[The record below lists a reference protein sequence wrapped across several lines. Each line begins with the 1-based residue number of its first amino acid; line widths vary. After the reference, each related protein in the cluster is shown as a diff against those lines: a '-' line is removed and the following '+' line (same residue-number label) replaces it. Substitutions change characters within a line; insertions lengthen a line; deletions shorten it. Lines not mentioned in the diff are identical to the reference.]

1 MLAERLQVSGDLMN
15 VSPFQTAKKVKNCN
29 DGRGNVCYNIGRL
42 EEGGMKKK
50 IIPIVIAI
58 VLIIIIG
65 GVTFG
70 SKILEKYSYSKERA
84 DLNAYYGITGSQ
96 EAAIV
101 LQDEIVEEKA
111 KIADGICY
119 LDMATVH
126 KYLNDRFY
134 VDAGEGLL
142 LYTLPEDIVKNS
154 IGSSVKETAQ
164 GSEELGYTAAMW
176 EGDTLYVA
184 LDYIKQYTNFSYQLF
199 TDPYR
204 IQLTTEWPSYEVAAI
219 SKNTQVRVK
228 GGVKSEILT
237 DVQKG
242 DQVVVLEQMETW
254 SKVKTADSVIG
265 YVENKRLTGI
275 RSEQPIP
282 VNDYQEPEY
291 TSLTRDHK
299 INLGWHVVASAA
311 GNDTFNSVTANAK
324 NLNVIAPTWFKLCDN
339 EGGYTSFASTDY
351 VQKAHDRGL
360 EVWALIENI
369 EYKDSISMY
378 EILSSTT
385 TRQKLIDSL
394 MNDLINYGIDGI
406 NVDFEQ
412 LSMDCGEHFIEFIR
426 ELSVACRKNGKV
438 LSVDNYVPRDFNDYY
453 DREEQGIVA
462 DYVIVM
468 GYDEHYA
475 GSKEAGSVASID
487 YVEDGIAQT
496 VNEVP
501 AEKVINAVPFY
512 TRIWETTGDG
522 ISSQAV
528 DMATAEQF
536 ISNHSIT
543 TEWDETTCQ
552 NYGEYISG
560 DSRYQVWLEDEDS
573 IRVKLN
579 VMENYGIGGVAE
591 WRLGFEKPEIWDVI
605 GEYLDK

>member
-1 MLAERLQVSGDLMN
+1 
-15 VSPFQTAKKVKNCN
+15 
-29 DGRGNVCYNIGRL
+29 
-42 EEGGMKKK
+42 MKKK

-65 GVTFG
+65 GVSFG
-70 SKILEKYSYSKERA
+70 SRILEKYSYSKERA

-111 KIADGICY
+111 RISDGICY
-119 LDMATVH
+119 LDMATIH

-134 VDAGEGLL
+134 VDEGEGLL
-142 LYTLPEDIVKNS
+142 LYTLPEDIVRNS

-164 GSEELGYTAAMW
+164 GSEELGYTAAIW

-204 IQLTTEWPSYEVAAI
+204 IQLTTEWPSYEVASI

-242 DQVVVLEQMETW
+242 DQVSVLEQMETW

-282 VNDYQEPEY
+282 VTDYQEPEY

-299 INLGWHVVASAA
+299 INLGWHVVASAG
-311 GNDTFNSVTANAK
+311 GNDTFNSVTANAE
-324 NLNVIAPTWFKLCDN
+324 NLNVISPTWFKLCDN
-339 EGGYTSFASTDY
+339 EGGYTSFASADY

-385 TRQKLIDSL
+385 IRQKLIDSL
-394 MNDLINYGIDGI
+394 MNDLITYGIDGI

-412 LSMDCGEHFIEFIR
+412 LSMDCGEHFVEFIR
-426 ELSVACRKNGKV
+426 ELSAACRKNGKV

-453 DREEQGIVA
+453 DRKEQGIVA

-496 VNEVP
+496 VKEVP
-501 AEKVINAVPFY
+501 AEKVINAIPFY

-528 DMATAEQF
+528 DMVTAEQF
-536 ISNHSIT
+536 ISNHGIT
-543 TEWDETTCQ
+543 AEWDETTCQ
-552 NYGEYISG
+552 NYGEYTSG
-560 DSRYQVWLEDEDS
+560 DSRYQVWLEDADS
-573 IRVKLN
+573 IKVKLN

-591 WRLGFEKPEIWDVI
+591 WRLGFEKPEIWGVI

>member
-1 MLAERLQVSGDLMN
+1 
-15 VSPFQTAKKVKNCN
+15 
-29 DGRGNVCYNIGRL
+29 
-42 EEGGMKKK
+42 MKKK

-70 SKILEKYSYSKERA
+70 SRILEKYSYSKERA

-111 KIADGICY
+111 RISDGICY
-119 LDMATVH
+119 LDIATIH

-134 VDAGEGLL
+134 VDEGEGLL
-142 LYTLPEDIVKNS
+142 LYTLPEDIVRNS

-164 GSEELGYTAAMW
+164 GSEELGYTAAIW

-204 IQLTTEWPSYEVAAI
+204 IQLTTEWPSYEVASI

-242 DQVVVLEQMETW
+242 DQVSVLEQMETW

-282 VNDYQEPEY
+282 VTDYQEPEY

-299 INLGWHVVASAA
+299 INLGWHVVASAG
-311 GNDTFNSVTANAK
+311 GNDTFNSVTANAE
-324 NLNVIAPTWFKLCDN
+324 NLNVISPTWFKLCDN
-339 EGGYTSFASTDY
+339 EGGYTSFASADY

-385 TRQKLIDSL
+385 IRQKLIDSL
-394 MNDLINYGIDGI
+394 MNDLITYGIDGI

-412 LSMDCGEHFIEFIR
+412 LSMDCGEHFVEFIR
-426 ELSVACRKNGKV
+426 ELSAACRKNGKV

-453 DREEQGIVA
+453 DRKEQGIVA

-496 VNEVP
+496 VKEVP
-501 AEKVINAVPFY
+501 AEKVINAIPFY

-528 DMATAEQF
+528 DMATAELF
-536 ISNHSIT
+536 ISNHGIT
-543 TEWDETTCQ
+543 AEWDETTCQ
-552 NYGEYISG
+552 NYGEYTSG
-560 DSRYQVWLEDEDS
+560 DSRYQVWLEDADS
-573 IRVKLN
+573 IKVKLN

-591 WRLGFEKPEIWDVI
+591 WRLGFEKPEIWGVI

>member
-1 MLAERLQVSGDLMN
+1 
-15 VSPFQTAKKVKNCN
+15 
-29 DGRGNVCYNIGRL
+29 
-42 EEGGMKKK
+42 MKKK

-70 SKILEKYSYSKERA
+70 SRILEKYSYSKERA

-111 KIADGICY
+111 RISDGICY
-119 LDMATVH
+119 LDMATIH

-134 VDAGEGLL
+134 VDEGEGLL
-142 LYTLPEDIVKNS
+142 LYTLPEDIVRNS

-164 GSEELGYTAAMW
+164 GSEELGYTAAIW

-204 IQLTTEWPSYEVAAI
+204 IQLTTEWPSYEVASI

-242 DQVVVLEQMETW
+242 DQVSVLEQMETW

-282 VNDYQEPEY
+282 VTDYQEPEY

-299 INLGWHVVASAA
+299 INLGWHVVASAG
-311 GNDTFNSVTANAK
+311 GNDTFNSVTANAE
-324 NLNVIAPTWFKLCDN
+324 NLNVISPTWFKLCDN
-339 EGGYTSFASTDY
+339 EGGYTSFASADY

-385 TRQKLIDSL
+385 IRQKLIDSL
-394 MNDLINYGIDGI
+394 MNDLITYGIDGV

-412 LSMDCGEHFIEFIR
+412 LSMDCGEHFVEFIR
-426 ELSVACRKNGKV
+426 ELSAACRKNGKV

-453 DREEQGIVA
+453 DRKEQGIVA

-496 VNEVP
+496 VKEVP
-501 AEKVINAVPFY
+501 AEKVINAIPFY

-528 DMATAEQF
+528 DMVTAEQF
-536 ISNHSIT
+536 ISNHGIT
-543 TEWDETTCQ
+543 AEWDETTCQ
-552 NYGEYISG
+552 NYGEYTSG
-560 DSRYQVWLEDEDS
+560 DSRYQVWLEDADS
-573 IRVKLN
+573 IKVKLN

>member
-1 MLAERLQVSGDLMN
+1 
-15 VSPFQTAKKVKNCN
+15 
-29 DGRGNVCYNIGRL
+29 
-42 EEGGMKKK
+42 MKKK

-70 SKILEKYSYSKERA
+70 SRILEKYSYSKERA

-111 KIADGICY
+111 RISDGICY
-119 LDMATVH
+119 LDMATIH

-134 VDAGEGLL
+134 VDEGEGLL
-142 LYTLPEDIVKNS
+142 LYTLPEDIVRNS

-164 GSEELGYTAAMW
+164 GSEELGYTAAIW

-204 IQLTTEWPSYEVAAI
+204 IQLTTEWPSYEVASI

-242 DQVVVLEQMETW
+242 DQVSVLEQMETW

-282 VNDYQEPEY
+282 VTDYQEPEY

-299 INLGWHVVASAA
+299 INLGWHVVASAG
-311 GNDTFNSVTANAK
+311 GNDTFNSVTANAG
-324 NLNVIAPTWFKLCDN
+324 NLNVISPTWFKLCDN
-339 EGGYTSFASTDY
+339 EGGYTSFASADY

-394 MNDLINYGIDGI
+394 MNDLITYGIDGI

-412 LSMDCGEHFIEFIR
+412 LSMDCGEHFVEFIR

-453 DREEQGIVA
+453 DRKEQGIVA

-496 VNEVP
+496 VKEVP
-501 AEKVINAVPFY
+501 AEKVINAIPFY

-528 DMATAEQF
+528 DMVTAEQF
-536 ISNHSIT
+536 ISNHGIT
-543 TEWDETTCQ
+543 AEWDETTCQ
-552 NYGEYISG
+552 NYGEYTSG
-560 DSRYQVWLEDEDS
+560 DSRYQVWLEDADS
-573 IRVKLN
+573 IKVKLN

-591 WRLGFEKPEIWDVI
+591 WRLGFEKPEIWGVI

>member
-1 MLAERLQVSGDLMN
+1 
-15 VSPFQTAKKVKNCN
+15 
-29 DGRGNVCYNIGRL
+29 
-42 EEGGMKKK
+42 MKKK
-50 IIPIVIAI
+50 IIPIIIAI

-70 SKILEKYSYSKERA
+70 SRILEKYSYSKERA

-101 LQDEIVEEKA
+101 LQDEIVEEKGR
-111 KIADGICY
+111 ISDGICY
-119 LDMATVH
+119 LDIATIH
-126 KYLNDRFY
+126 KYLYDRFY
-134 VDAGEGLL
+134 VDGGEGLL
-142 LYTLPEDIVKNS
+142 LYTLPEDIVRNS

-164 GSEELGYTAAMW
+164 GSEELGYTAAIW

-204 IQLTTEWPSYEVAAI
+204 IQLTTEWPSYEVASI

-242 DQVVVLEQMETW
+242 DQVSVLEQMETW

-282 VNDYQEPEY
+282 VTDYQEPEY

-299 INLGWHVVASAA
+299 INLGWHVVASAG
-311 GNDTFNSVTANAK
+311 GNDTFNSVTANAG
-324 NLNVIAPTWFKLCDN
+324 NLNVISPTWFKLCDN
-339 EGGYTSFASTDY
+339 EGGYTSFASADY

-394 MNDLINYGIDGI
+394 MNDLITYGIDGI

-412 LSMDCGEHFIEFIR
+412 LSMDCGEHFVEFIR
-426 ELSVACRKNGKV
+426 ELSAACRKNGKV

-453 DREEQGIVA
+453 DRKEQGIVA

-496 VNEVP
+496 VKEVP
-501 AEKVINAVPFY
+501 AEKVINAIPFY

-528 DMATAEQF
+528 DMVTAEQF
-536 ISNHSIT
+536 ISNHGIT
-543 TEWDETTCQ
+543 AEWDETTCQ
-552 NYGEYISG
+552 NYGEYTSG
-560 DSRYQVWLEDEDS
+560 DSRYQVWLEDADS
-573 IRVKLN
+573 IKVKLN

>member
-1 MLAERLQVSGDLMN
+1 
-15 VSPFQTAKKVKNCN
+15 
-29 DGRGNVCYNIGRL
+29 
-42 EEGGMKKK
+42 MKKK

-70 SKILEKYSYSKERA
+70 SRILEKYSYSKERA

-111 KIADGICY
+111 RISGGICY
-119 LDMATVH
+119 LDMATIH

-134 VDAGEGLL
+134 VDGGEGLL
-142 LYTLPEDIVKNS
+142 LYTLPEDIVRNS

-164 GSEELGYTAAMW
+164 GSEELGYTAAIW

-204 IQLTTEWPSYEVAAI
+204 IQLTTEWPSYEVASI
-219 SKNTQVRVK
+219 SKNRQVRVK

-242 DQVVVLEQMETW
+242 DQVSVLEQMETW

-282 VNDYQEPEY
+282 VTDYQEPEY

-299 INLGWHVVASAA
+299 INLGWHVVASAG
-311 GNDTFNSVTANAK
+311 GNDTFNSVTANAG
-324 NLNVIAPTWFKLCDN
+324 NLNVISPTWFKLCDN
-339 EGGYTSFASTDY
+339 EGGYTSFASADY

-394 MNDLINYGIDGI
+394 MNDLITYGIDGI

-412 LSMDCGEHFIEFIR
+412 LSMDCGEHFVEFIR

-453 DREEQGIVA
+453 DRKEQGIVA

-496 VNEVP
+496 VKEVP
-501 AEKVINAVPFY
+501 AEKVINAIPFY

-528 DMATAEQF
+528 DMVTAEQF
-536 ISNHSIT
+536 ISNHGIT
-543 TEWDETTCQ
+543 AEWDETTCQ
-552 NYGEYISG
+552 NYGEYTSG
-560 DSRYQVWLEDEDS
+560 DSRYQVWLEDADS
-573 IRVKLN
+573 IKVKLN

>member
-1 MLAERLQVSGDLMN
+1 
-15 VSPFQTAKKVKNCN
+15 
-29 DGRGNVCYNIGRL
+29 
-42 EEGGMKKK
+42 MKKK

-70 SKILEKYSYSKERA
+70 SRILEKYSYSKERA

-111 KIADGICY
+111 RISDGICY
-119 LDMATVH
+119 LDMATIH

-134 VDAGEGLL
+134 VDGGEGLL
-142 LYTLPEDIVKNS
+142 LYTLPEDIVRNS

-164 GSEELGYTAAMW
+164 GSEELGYMAAIW

-204 IQLTTEWPSYEVAAI
+204 IQLTTEWSSYEVASI

-242 DQVVVLEQMETW
+242 DQVSVLEQMETW

-282 VNDYQEPEY
+282 VTDYQEPEY

-299 INLGWHVVASAA
+299 INLGWHVVASAG
-311 GNDTFNSVTANAK
+311 GNDTFNSVTANAG
-324 NLNVIAPTWFKLCDN
+324 NLNVISPTWFKLCDN
-339 EGGYTSFASTDY
+339 EGGYTSFASADY

-394 MNDLINYGIDGI
+394 MNDLITYGIDGI

-412 LSMDCGEHFIEFIR
+412 LSMDCGEHFVEFIR

-453 DREEQGIVA
+453 DRKEQGIVA

-496 VNEVP
+496 VKEVP
-501 AEKVINAVPFY
+501 AEKVINAIPFY

-528 DMATAEQF
+528 DMVTAEQF
-536 ISNHSIT
+536 ISNHGIT
-543 TEWDETTCQ
+543 AEWDETTCQ
-552 NYGEYISG
+552 NYGEYTSG
-560 DSRYQVWLEDEDS
+560 DSRYQVWLEDADS
-573 IRVKLN
+573 IKVKLN

>member
-1 MLAERLQVSGDLMN
+1 
-15 VSPFQTAKKVKNCN
+15 
-29 DGRGNVCYNIGRL
+29 
-42 EEGGMKKK
+42 MKKK

-70 SKILEKYSYSKERA
+70 SRILEKYSYSKERA

-111 KIADGICY
+111 RISDGICY
-119 LDMATVH
+119 LDIATIH

-134 VDAGEGLL
+134 VDGGEGLL
-142 LYTLPEDIVKNS
+142 LYTLPEDIVRNS

-164 GSEELGYTAAMW
+164 GSEELGYTAATW

-204 IQLTTEWPSYEVAAI
+204 IQLTTEWPSYEVASI

-242 DQVVVLEQMETW
+242 DQVSVLEQMETW
-254 SKVKTADSVIG
+254 SKVKTTDSVIG

-282 VNDYQEPEY
+282 VTDYQEPEY

-299 INLGWHVVASAA
+299 INLGWHVVASAG

-324 NLNVIAPTWFKLCDN
+324 NLNVISPTWFKLCDN
-339 EGGYTSFASTDY
+339 EGGYTSFASADY
-351 VQKAHDRGL
+351 VQKAHDRGI

-394 MNDLINYGIDGI
+394 MNDLITYGIDGI

-412 LSMDCGEHFIEFIR
+412 LSMDCGEHFVEFIR
-426 ELSVACRKNGKV
+426 ELSAACRKNGKV

-453 DREEQGIVA
+453 DRKEQGIVA

-496 VNEVP
+496 VKEVP
-501 AEKVINAVPFY
+501 AEKVINAIPFY

-528 DMATAEQF
+528 DMVTAEQF
-536 ISNHSIT
+536 ISNHGIT
-543 TEWDETTCQ
+543 AEWDETTCQ
-552 NYGEYISG
+552 NYGEYTSG
-560 DSRYQVWLEDEDS
+560 DSRYQVWLEDADS
-573 IRVKLN
+573 IKVKLN

>member
-1 MLAERLQVSGDLMN
+1 
-15 VSPFQTAKKVKNCN
+15 
-29 DGRGNVCYNIGRL
+29 
-42 EEGGMKKK
+42 MKKK

-70 SKILEKYSYSKERA
+70 SRILEKYSYSKERA

-96 EAAIV
+96 EAAIL

-111 KIADGICY
+111 RISDGICY
-119 LDMATVH
+119 LDMATIH

-134 VDAGEGLL
+134 VDGGEGLL
-142 LYTLPEDIVKNS
+142 LYTLPEDIVRNS

-164 GSEELGYTAAMW
+164 GSEELGYTAAIW

-204 IQLTTEWPSYEVAAI
+204 IQLTTEWPSYEVASI

-242 DQVVVLEQMETW
+242 DQVSVLEQMETW

-282 VNDYQEPEY
+282 VTDYQEPEY

-299 INLGWHVVASAA
+299 INLGWHVVASAG
-311 GNDTFNSVTANAK
+311 GNDTFNSVTANAG
-324 NLNVIAPTWFKLCDN
+324 NLNVISPTWFKLCDN
-339 EGGYTSFASTDY
+339 EGGYTSFASADY

-394 MNDLINYGIDGI
+394 MNDLITYGIDGI

-412 LSMDCGEHFIEFIR
+412 LSMDCGEHFVEFIR

-453 DREEQGIVA
+453 DRKEQGIVA

-496 VNEVP
+496 VKEVP
-501 AEKVINAVPFY
+501 AEKVINAIPFY

-528 DMATAEQF
+528 DMVTAEQF
-536 ISNHSIT
+536 ISNHGIT
-543 TEWDETTCQ
+543 AEWDETTCQ
-552 NYGEYISG
+552 NYGEYTSG
-560 DSRYQVWLEDEDS
+560 DSRYQVWLEDADS

>member
-1 MLAERLQVSGDLMN
+1 
-15 VSPFQTAKKVKNCN
+15 
-29 DGRGNVCYNIGRL
+29 
-42 EEGGMKKK
+42 MKKK

-70 SKILEKYSYSKERA
+70 SRILEKYSYSKERA

-111 KIADGICY
+111 RISDGICY
-119 LDMATVH
+119 LDMATIH

-134 VDAGEGLL
+134 VDGGEGLL
-142 LYTLPEDIVKNS
+142 LYTLPEDIVRNS

-164 GSEELGYTAAMW
+164 GSEELGYTAAIW

-204 IQLTTEWPSYEVAAI
+204 IQLTTEWPSYEVASI

-242 DQVVVLEQMETW
+242 DQVSVLEQMETW

-282 VNDYQEPEY
+282 VTDYQEPEY

-299 INLGWHVVASAA
+299 INLGWHVVASAG
-311 GNDTFNSVTANAK
+311 GNDTFNSVTANAE
-324 NLNVIAPTWFKLCDN
+324 NLNVISPTWFKLCDN
-339 EGGYTSFASTDY
+339 EGGYTSFASADY

-385 TRQKLIDSL
+385 IRQKLIDSL
-394 MNDLINYGIDGI
+394 MNDLITYGIDGI

-412 LSMDCGEHFIEFIR
+412 LSMDCGEHFVEFIR
-426 ELSVACRKNGKV
+426 ELSAACRKNGKV

-453 DREEQGIVA
+453 DRKEQGIVA

-496 VNEVP
+496 VKEVP
-501 AEKVINAVPFY
+501 AEKVINAIPFY

-536 ISNHSIT
+536 ISNHGIT
-543 TEWDETTCQ
+543 AEWDETTCQ
-552 NYGEYISG
+552 NYGEYTSG
-560 DSRYQVWLEDEDS
+560 DSRYQVWLEDADS
-573 IRVKLN
+573 IKVKLN

>member
-1 MLAERLQVSGDLMN
+1 
-15 VSPFQTAKKVKNCN
+15 
-29 DGRGNVCYNIGRL
+29 
-42 EEGGMKKK
+42 MKKK

-70 SKILEKYSYSKERA
+70 SRILEKYSYSKEKA

-111 KIADGICY
+111 MISDGICY
-119 LDMATVH
+119 LDMATIH

-134 VDAGEGLL
+134 VDGGEGLL
-142 LYTLPEDIVKNS
+142 LYTLPEDIVRNS

-164 GSEELGYTAAMW
+164 GSEELGYTAAIW

-204 IQLTTEWPSYEVAAI
+204 IQLTTEWPSYEVASI

-242 DQVVVLEQMETW
+242 DQVSVLEQMETW

-282 VNDYQEPEY
+282 VTDYQEPEY

-299 INLGWHVVASAA
+299 INLGWHVVASAG
-311 GNDTFNSVTANAK
+311 GNDTFNSVTANAG
-324 NLNVIAPTWFKLCDN
+324 NLNVISPTWFKLCDN
-339 EGGYTSFASTDY
+339 EGGYTSFASADY

-394 MNDLINYGIDGI
+394 MNDLITYGIDGI

-412 LSMDCGEHFIEFIR
+412 LSMDCGEHFVEFIR

-453 DREEQGIVA
+453 DRKEQGIVA

-496 VNEVP
+496 VKEVP
-501 AEKVINAVPFY
+501 AEKVINAIPFY

-528 DMATAEQF
+528 DMVTAEQF
-536 ISNHSIT
+536 ISNHGIT
-543 TEWDETTCQ
+543 AEWDETTCQ
-552 NYGEYISG
+552 NYGEYTSG
-560 DSRYQVWLEDEDS
+560 DSRYQVWLEDADS
-573 IRVKLN
+573 IKVKLN

>member
-1 MLAERLQVSGDLMN
+1 
-15 VSPFQTAKKVKNCN
+15 
-29 DGRGNVCYNIGRL
+29 
-42 EEGGMKKK
+42 MKKK

-70 SKILEKYSYSKERA
+70 SRILEKYSYSKERA

-111 KIADGICY
+111 RISDGICY
-119 LDMATVH
+119 LDMATIH

-134 VDAGEGLL
+134 VDEGEGLL
-142 LYTLPEDIVKNS
+142 LYTLPEDIVRNS

-164 GSEELGYTAAMW
+164 GSEELGYTAAIW

-204 IQLTTEWPSYEVAAI
+204 IQLTTEWPSYEVASI

-242 DQVVVLEQMETW
+242 DQVSVLEQMETW

-265 YVENKRLTGI
+265 YVENKRLIGI

-282 VNDYQEPEY
+282 VTDYQEPEY

-299 INLGWHVVASAA
+299 INLGWHVVASAG
-311 GNDTFNSVTANAK
+311 GNDTFNSVTANAE
-324 NLNVIAPTWFKLCDN
+324 NLNVISPTWFKLCDN
-339 EGGYTSFASTDY
+339 EGGYTSFASADY

-385 TRQKLIDSL
+385 IRQKLIDSL
-394 MNDLINYGIDGI
+394 MNDLITYGIDGI

-412 LSMDCGEHFIEFIR
+412 LSMDCGEHFVEFIR
-426 ELSVACRKNGKV
+426 ELSAACRKNGKV

-453 DREEQGIVA
+453 DRKEQGIVA

-496 VNEVP
+496 VKEVP
-501 AEKVINAVPFY
+501 AEKVINAIPFY

-528 DMATAEQF
+528 DMVTAEQF
-536 ISNHSIT
+536 ISNHGIT
-543 TEWDETTCQ
+543 AEWDETTCQ
-552 NYGEYISG
+552 NYGEYTSG
-560 DSRYQVWLEDEDS
+560 DSRYQVWLEDADS
-573 IRVKLN
+573 IKVKLN

-591 WRLGFEKPEIWDVI
+591 WRLGFEKPEIWGVI

>member
-1 MLAERLQVSGDLMN
+1 
-15 VSPFQTAKKVKNCN
+15 
-29 DGRGNVCYNIGRL
+29 
-42 EEGGMKKK
+42 MKKK

-70 SKILEKYSYSKERA
+70 SRILEKYSYSKERA

-111 KIADGICY
+111 RISDGICY
-119 LDMATVH
+119 LDMATIH

-134 VDAGEGLL
+134 VDGGEGLL
-142 LYTLPEDIVKNS
+142 LYTLPEDIVRNS

-164 GSEELGYTAAMW
+164 GSEELGYTAAIW

-204 IQLTTEWPSYEVAAI
+204 IQLTTEWPSYEVASI

-242 DQVVVLEQMETW
+242 DQVSVLEQMETW

-282 VNDYQEPEY
+282 VTDYQEPEY

-299 INLGWHVVASAA
+299 INLGWHVVASAG
-311 GNDTFNSVTANAK
+311 GNDTFNSVTANAG
-324 NLNVIAPTWFKLCDN
+324 NLNVISPTWFKLCDN
-339 EGGYTSFASTDY
+339 EGGYTSFASADY

-394 MNDLINYGIDGI
+394 MNDLITYGIDGI

-412 LSMDCGEHFIEFIR
+412 LSMDCGEHFVEFIR

-453 DREEQGIVA
+453 DRKEQGIVA

-475 GSKEAGSVASID
+475 GSKEAGSVVSID

-496 VNEVP
+496 VKEVP
-501 AEKVINAVPFY
+501 AEKVINAIPFY

-528 DMATAEQF
+528 DMVTAEQF
-536 ISNHSIT
+536 ISNHGIT
-543 TEWDETTCQ
+543 AEWDETTCQ
-552 NYGEYISG
+552 NYGEYTSG
-560 DSRYQVWLEDEDS
+560 DSRYQVWLEDADS
-573 IRVKLN
+573 IKVKLN

>member
-1 MLAERLQVSGDLMN
+1 
-15 VSPFQTAKKVKNCN
+15 
-29 DGRGNVCYNIGRL
+29 
-42 EEGGMKKK
+42 MKKK

-70 SKILEKYSYSKERA
+70 SRILEKYSYSKERA

-111 KIADGICY
+111 RISDGICY
-119 LDMATVH
+119 LDMATIH

-134 VDAGEGLL
+134 VDGGEGLL
-142 LYTLPEDIVKNS
+142 LYTLPEDIVRNS

-164 GSEELGYTAAMW
+164 GSEELGYTAAIW

-204 IQLTTEWPSYEVAAI
+204 IQLTTEWPSCEVASI

-242 DQVVVLEQMETW
+242 DQVSVLEQMETW

-282 VNDYQEPEY
+282 VTDYQEPEY

-299 INLGWHVVASAA
+299 INLGWHVVASAG
-311 GNDTFNSVTANAK
+311 GNDTFNSVTANAG
-324 NLNVIAPTWFKLCDN
+324 NLNVISPTWFKLCDN
-339 EGGYTSFASTDY
+339 EGGYTSFASADY

-394 MNDLINYGIDGI
+394 MNDLITYGIDGI

-412 LSMDCGEHFIEFIR
+412 LSMDCGEHFVEFIR

-453 DREEQGIVA
+453 DRKEQGIVA

-496 VNEVP
+496 VKEVP
-501 AEKVINAVPFY
+501 AEKVINAIPFY

-528 DMATAEQF
+528 DMVTAEQF
-536 ISNHSIT
+536 ISNHGIT
-543 TEWDETTCQ
+543 AEWDETTCQ
-552 NYGEYISG
+552 NYGEYTSG
-560 DSRYQVWLEDEDS
+560 DSRYQVWLEDADS
-573 IRVKLN
+573 IKVKLN

>member
-1 MLAERLQVSGDLMN
+1 
-15 VSPFQTAKKVKNCN
+15 
-29 DGRGNVCYNIGRL
+29 
-42 EEGGMKKK
+42 MKKK

-70 SKILEKYSYSKERA
+70 SRILEKYSYSKERA

-111 KIADGICY
+111 RISDGICY
-119 LDMATVH
+119 LDMATIH

-134 VDAGEGLL
+134 VDGGEGLL
-142 LYTLPEDIVKNS
+142 LYTLPEDIVRNS

-164 GSEELGYTAAMW
+164 GSEELGYTAAIW

-204 IQLTTEWPSYEVAAI
+204 IQLTTEWPSYEVASI

-242 DQVVVLEQMETW
+242 DQVSVLEQMETW

-282 VNDYQEPEY
+282 VTDYQEPEY

-299 INLGWHVVASAA
+299 INLGWHVVASAG
-311 GNDTFNSVTANAK
+311 GNDTFNSVTANAG
-324 NLNVIAPTWFKLCDN
+324 NLNVISPTWFKLCDN
-339 EGGYTSFASTDY
+339 EGGYTSFASADY

-385 TRQKLIDSL
+385 TRQKLINSL
-394 MNDLINYGIDGI
+394 MNDLITYGIDGI

-412 LSMDCGEHFIEFIR
+412 LSMDCGEHFVEFIR

-453 DREEQGIVA
+453 DRKEQGIVA

-496 VNEVP
+496 VKEVS
-501 AEKVINAVPFY
+501 AEKVINAIPFY

-528 DMATAEQF
+528 DMVTAEQF
-536 ISNHSIT
+536 ISNHGIT
-543 TEWDETTCQ
+543 AEWDETTCQ
-552 NYGEYISG
+552 NYGEYTSG
-560 DSRYQVWLEDEDS
+560 DSRYQVWLEDADS
-573 IRVKLN
+573 IKVKLN

>member
-1 MLAERLQVSGDLMN
+1 
-15 VSPFQTAKKVKNCN
+15 
-29 DGRGNVCYNIGRL
+29 
-42 EEGGMKKK
+42 MKKK

-70 SKILEKYSYSKERA
+70 SRILEKYSYSKERA

-111 KIADGICY
+111 RISDGICY
-119 LDMATVH
+119 LDIATIH

-134 VDAGEGLL
+134 VDGGEGLL
-142 LYTLPEDIVKNS
+142 LYTLPEDIVRNS

-164 GSEELGYTAAMW
+164 GSEELGYTAATW

-204 IQLTTEWPSYEVAAI
+204 IQLTTEWPSYEVASI

-242 DQVVVLEQMETW
+242 DQVSVLEQMETW
-254 SKVKTADSVIG
+254 SKVKTTDSVIG

-282 VNDYQEPEY
+282 VTDYQEPEY

-299 INLGWHVVASAA
+299 INLGWHVVASAG

-324 NLNVIAPTWFKLCDN
+324 NLNVISPTWFKLCDN
-339 EGGYTSFASTDY
+339 EGGYTSFASADY

-394 MNDLINYGIDGI
+394 MNDLITYGIDGI

-412 LSMDCGEHFIEFIR
+412 LSMDCGEHFVEFIR

-453 DREEQGIVA
+453 DRKEQGIVA

-496 VNEVP
+496 VKEVP
-501 AEKVINAVPFY
+501 AEKVINAIPFY

-528 DMATAEQF
+528 DMVTAEQF
-536 ISNHSIT
+536 ISNHGIT
-543 TEWDETTCQ
+543 AEWDETTCQ
-552 NYGEYISG
+552 NYGEYTSG
-560 DSRYQVWLEDEDS
+560 DSRYQVWLEDADS
-573 IRVKLN
+573 IKVKLN

>member
-1 MLAERLQVSGDLMN
+1 
-15 VSPFQTAKKVKNCN
+15 
-29 DGRGNVCYNIGRL
+29 
-42 EEGGMKKK
+42 MKKK

-70 SKILEKYSYSKERA
+70 SRMLEKYSYSKERA

-96 EAAIV
+96 EVAIV

-111 KIADGICY
+111 RISDGICY
-119 LDMATVH
+119 LDIATIH

-134 VDAGEGLL
+134 VDGGEGLL
-142 LYTLPEDIVKNS
+142 LYTLPEDIVRNS

-164 GSEELGYTAAMW
+164 GSEELGYTAAIW

-204 IQLTTEWPSYEVAAI
+204 IQLTTEWPSYEVASI

-228 GGVKSEILT
+228 GGIKSEILT

-242 DQVVVLEQMETW
+242 DQVSVLEQMETW

-282 VNDYQEPEY
+282 VTDYQEPEY

-299 INLGWHVVASAA
+299 INLGWHVVASAG
-311 GNDTFNSVTANAK
+311 GNDTFNSVTANAG
-324 NLNVIAPTWFKLCDN
+324 NLNVISPTWFKLCDN
-339 EGGYTSFASTDY
+339 EGGYTSFASADY

-394 MNDLINYGIDGI
+394 MNDLITYGIDGI

-412 LSMDCGEHFIEFIR
+412 LSMDCGEHFVEFIR

-453 DREEQGIVA
+453 DRKEQGIVA

-496 VNEVP
+496 VKEVP
-501 AEKVINAVPFY
+501 AEKVINAIPFY

-528 DMATAEQF
+528 DMVTAEQF
-536 ISNHSIT
+536 ISNHGIT
-543 TEWDETTCQ
+543 AEWDETTCQ
-552 NYGEYISG
+552 NYGEYTSG
-560 DSRYQVWLEDEDS
+560 DSRYQVWLEDADS
-573 IRVKLN
+573 IKVKLN

>member
-1 MLAERLQVSGDLMN
+1 
-15 VSPFQTAKKVKNCN
+15 
-29 DGRGNVCYNIGRL
+29 
-42 EEGGMKKK
+42 MKKK

-70 SKILEKYSYSKERA
+70 SRILEKYSYSKERA

-111 KIADGICY
+111 RISDDICY
-119 LDMATVH
+119 LDMATIH

-134 VDAGEGLL
+134 VDGGEGLL
-142 LYTLPEDIVKNS
+142 LYTLPEDIVRNS

-164 GSEELGYTAAMW
+164 GSEELGYTAAIW

-204 IQLTTEWPSYEVAAI
+204 IQLTTEWPSYEVASI

-242 DQVVVLEQMETW
+242 DQVSVLEQMETW

-282 VNDYQEPEY
+282 VTDYQEPEY

-299 INLGWHVVASAA
+299 INLGWHVVASAG
-311 GNDTFNSVTANAK
+311 GNDTFNSVTANAG
-324 NLNVIAPTWFKLCDN
+324 NLNVISPTWFKLCDN
-339 EGGYTSFASTDY
+339 EGGYTSFASADY

-394 MNDLINYGIDGI
+394 MNDLITYGIDGI

-412 LSMDCGEHFIEFIR
+412 LSMDCGEHFVEFIR

-453 DREEQGIVA
+453 DRKEQGIVA

-496 VNEVP
+496 VKEVP
-501 AEKVINAVPFY
+501 AEKVINAIPFY

-528 DMATAEQF
+528 DMVTAEQF
-536 ISNHSIT
+536 ISNHGIT
-543 TEWDETTCQ
+543 AEWDETTCQ
-552 NYGEYISG
+552 NYGEYTSG
-560 DSRYQVWLEDEDS
+560 DSRYQVWLEDADS
-573 IRVKLN
+573 IKVKLN

>member
-1 MLAERLQVSGDLMN
+1 
-15 VSPFQTAKKVKNCN
+15 
-29 DGRGNVCYNIGRL
+29 
-42 EEGGMKKK
+42 MKKK

-70 SKILEKYSYSKERA
+70 SRILEKYSYSKERA

-111 KIADGICY
+111 RISDGICY
-119 LDMATVH
+119 LDIATIH

-134 VDAGEGLL
+134 VDGGEGLL
-142 LYTLPEDIVKNS
+142 LYTLPEDIVRNS

-164 GSEELGYTAAMW
+164 GSEELGYTAATW

-204 IQLTTEWPSYEVAAI
+204 IQLTTEWPSYEVASI

-242 DQVVVLEQMETW
+242 DQVSVLEQMETW

-282 VNDYQEPEY
+282 VTDYQEPEY

-299 INLGWHVVASAA
+299 INLGWHVVASAG
-311 GNDTFNSVTANAK
+311 GNDTFNSVTANAG
-324 NLNVIAPTWFKLCDN
+324 NLNVISPTWFKLCDN
-339 EGGYTSFASTDY
+339 EGGYTSFASADY

-394 MNDLINYGIDGI
+394 MNDLITYGIDGI

-412 LSMDCGEHFIEFIR
+412 LSMDCGEHFVEFIR

-453 DREEQGIVA
+453 DRKEQGIVA

-496 VNEVP
+496 VKEVP
-501 AEKVINAVPFY
+501 AEKVINAIPFY

-528 DMATAEQF
+528 DMVTAEQF
-536 ISNHSIT
+536 ISNHGIT
-543 TEWDETTCQ
+543 AEWDETTCQ
-552 NYGEYISG
+552 NYGEYTSG
-560 DSRYQVWLEDEDS
+560 DSRYQVWLEDADS
-573 IRVKLN
+573 IKVKLN

>member
-1 MLAERLQVSGDLMN
+1 
-15 VSPFQTAKKVKNCN
+15 
-29 DGRGNVCYNIGRL
+29 
-42 EEGGMKKK
+42 MKKK

-70 SKILEKYSYSKERA
+70 SRILEKYSYSKERA

-111 KIADGICY
+111 RISDGICY
-119 LDMATVH
+119 LDIATIH

-134 VDAGEGLL
+134 VDGGEGLL
-142 LYTLPEDIVKNS
+142 LYTLPEDIVRNS

-164 GSEELGYTAAMW
+164 GSEELGYTAAIW

-204 IQLTTEWPSYEVAAI
+204 IQLTTEWPSYEVASI

-242 DQVVVLEQMETW
+242 DQVSVLEQMETW

-282 VNDYQEPEY
+282 VTDYQEPEY

-299 INLGWHVVASAA
+299 INLGWHVVASAG
-311 GNDTFNSVTANAK
+311 GNDTFNSVTANAG
-324 NLNVIAPTWFKLCDN
+324 NLNVISPTWFKLCDN
-339 EGGYTSFASTDY
+339 EGGYTSFASADY

-394 MNDLINYGIDGI
+394 MNDLITYGIDGI

-412 LSMDCGEHFIEFIR
+412 LSMDCGEHFVEFIR
-426 ELSVACRKNGKV
+426 ELSAACRKNGKV

-453 DREEQGIVA
+453 DRKEQGIVA

-496 VNEVP
+496 VKEVP
-501 AEKVINAVPFY
+501 SEKVINAIPFY

-528 DMATAEQF
+528 DMVTAEQF
-536 ISNHSIT
+536 ISNHGIT
-543 TEWDETTCQ
+543 AEWDETTCQ
-552 NYGEYISG
+552 NYGEYTSG
-560 DSRYQVWLEDEDS
+560 DSRYQVWLEDADS
-573 IRVKLN
+573 IKVKLN

-591 WRLGFEKPEIWDVI
+591 WRLGFEKPEIWGVI

>member
-1 MLAERLQVSGDLMN
+1 
-15 VSPFQTAKKVKNCN
+15 
-29 DGRGNVCYNIGRL
+29 
-42 EEGGMKKK
+42 MKKK

-70 SKILEKYSYSKERA
+70 SRILEKYSYSKERA

-111 KIADGICY
+111 RISDGICY
-119 LDMATVH
+119 LDMATIH

-134 VDAGEGLL
+134 VDGGEGLL
-142 LYTLPEDIVKNS
+142 LYTLPEDIVRNS

-164 GSEELGYTAAMW
+164 GSEELGYTAAIW

-204 IQLTTEWPSYEVAAI
+204 IQLTTEWPSYEVASI

-242 DQVVVLEQMETW
+242 DQVSVLEQMETW

-282 VNDYQEPEY
+282 VTDYQEPEY

-299 INLGWHVVASAA
+299 INLGWHVVASAG
-311 GNDTFNSVTANAK
+311 GNDTFNSVTANAG
-324 NLNVIAPTWFKLCDN
+324 NLNVISPTWFKLCDN
-339 EGGYTSFASTDY
+339 EGGYTSFASADY

-394 MNDLINYGIDGI
+394 MNDLITYGIDGI

-412 LSMDCGEHFIEFIR
+412 LSMDCGEHFVEFIR

-453 DREEQGIVA
+453 DRKEQGIVA

-496 VNEVP
+496 VKEVP
-501 AEKVINAVPFY
+501 AEKVINAIPFY

-528 DMATAEQF
+528 DMVTAEQF
-536 ISNHSIT
+536 ISNHGIT
-543 TEWDETTCQ
+543 AEWDETTCQ
-552 NYGEYISG
+552 NYGEYTSG
-560 DSRYQVWLEDEDS
+560 DSRYQVWLEDADS
-573 IRVKLN
+573 LEAKLQL
-579 VMENYGIGGVAE
+579 MKENNLAGTAA
-591 WRLGFEKPEIWDVI
+591 WKLGFETSDIWDLILKYVN
-605 GEYLDK
+605 

>member
-1 MLAERLQVSGDLMN
+1 
-15 VSPFQTAKKVKNCN
+15 
-29 DGRGNVCYNIGRL
+29 
-42 EEGGMKKK
+42 MKKK

-70 SKILEKYSYSKERA
+70 SRILEKYSYSKERA

-111 KIADGICY
+111 RISDGICY
-119 LDMATVH
+119 LDMATIH

-134 VDAGEGLL
+134 VDGGEGLL
-142 LYTLPEDIVKNS
+142 LYTLPEDIVRNS

-164 GSEELGYTAAMW
+164 GSEELGYTAAIW

-204 IQLTTEWPSYEVAAI
+204 IQLTTEWPSYEVASI

-242 DQVVVLEQMETW
+242 DQVSVLEQMETW

-265 YVENKRLTGI
+265 DVENKRLTGI

-282 VNDYQEPEY
+282 VTDYQEPEY

-299 INLGWHVVASAA
+299 INLGWHVVASAG
-311 GNDTFNSVTANAK
+311 GNDTFNSVTANAG
-324 NLNVIAPTWFKLCDN
+324 NLNVISPTWFKLCDN
-339 EGGYTSFASTDY
+339 EGGYTSFASADY

-394 MNDLINYGIDGI
+394 MNDLITYGIDGI

-412 LSMDCGEHFIEFIR
+412 LSMDCGEHFVEFIR

-453 DREEQGIVA
+453 DRKEQGIVA

-496 VNEVP
+496 VKEVP
-501 AEKVINAVPFY
+501 AEKVINAIPFY

-528 DMATAEQF
+528 DMVTAEQF
-536 ISNHSIT
+536 ISNHGIT
-543 TEWDETTCQ
+543 AEWDETTCQ
-552 NYGEYISG
+552 NYGEYTSG
-560 DSRYQVWLEDEDS
+560 DSRYQVWLEDADS
-573 IRVKLN
+573 IKVKLN

>member
-1 MLAERLQVSGDLMN
+1 
-15 VSPFQTAKKVKNCN
+15 
-29 DGRGNVCYNIGRL
+29 
-42 EEGGMKKK
+42 MKKK

-70 SKILEKYSYSKERA
+70 SRILEKYSYSKERA

-111 KIADGICY
+111 RISDDICY
-119 LDMATVH
+119 LDMATIH

-134 VDAGEGLL
+134 VDGGEGLL
-142 LYTLPEDIVKNS
+142 LYTLPEDIVRNS

-164 GSEELGYTAAMW
+164 GSEELGYTAAIW

-204 IQLTTEWPSYEVAAI
+204 IQLTTEWPSYEVASI

-242 DQVVVLEQMETW
+242 DQVSVLEQMETW

-282 VNDYQEPEY
+282 VTDYQEPEY

-299 INLGWHVVASAA
+299 INLGWHVVASAG
-311 GNDTFNSVTANAK
+311 GNDTFNSVTANAG
-324 NLNVIAPTWFKLCDN
+324 NLNVISPTWFKLCDN
-339 EGGYTSFASTDY
+339 EGGYTSFASADY
-351 VQKAHDRGL
+351 VQKAHDRGI

-394 MNDLINYGIDGI
+394 MNDLITYGIDGI

-412 LSMDCGEHFIEFIR
+412 LSMDCGEHFVEFIR

-453 DREEQGIVA
+453 DRKEQGIVA

-496 VNEVP
+496 VKEVP
-501 AEKVINAVPFY
+501 AEKVINAIPFY

-528 DMATAEQF
+528 DMVTAEQF
-536 ISNHSIT
+536 ISNHGIT
-543 TEWDETTCQ
+543 AEWDETTCQ
-552 NYGEYISG
+552 NYGEYTSG
-560 DSRYQVWLEDEDS
+560 DSRYQVWLEDADS
-573 IRVKLN
+573 IKVKLN

>member
-1 MLAERLQVSGDLMN
+1 
-15 VSPFQTAKKVKNCN
+15 
-29 DGRGNVCYNIGRL
+29 
-42 EEGGMKKK
+42 MKKK

-70 SKILEKYSYSKERA
+70 SRILEKYSYSKERA

-111 KIADGICY
+111 RISDGICY
-119 LDMATVH
+119 LDMATIH

-134 VDAGEGLL
+134 VDGGEGLL
-142 LYTLPEDIVKNS
+142 LYTLPEDIVRNS

-164 GSEELGYTAAMW
+164 GSEELGYTAAIW

-204 IQLTTEWPSYEVAAI
+204 IQLTTEWPSYEVASI

-242 DQVVVLEQMETW
+242 DQVSVLEQMETW

-282 VNDYQEPEY
+282 VTDYQEPEY

-299 INLGWHVVASAA
+299 INLGWHVVASAG
-311 GNDTFNSVTANAK
+311 GNDTFNSVTANAG
-324 NLNVIAPTWFKLCDN
+324 NLNVISPTWFKLCDN
-339 EGGYTSFASTDY
+339 EGGYTSFASADY

-394 MNDLINYGIDGI
+394 MNDLITYGIDGI

-412 LSMDCGEHFIEFIR
+412 LSMDCGEHFVEFIR

-453 DREEQGIVA
+453 DRKEQGIVA

-475 GSKEAGSVASID
+475 GGEAGPVASLP
-487 YVEDGIAQT
+487 YVEKGIADT
-496 VNEVP
+496 LKEVP
-501 AEKVINAVPFY
+501 KEKVINSVPFY
-512 TRIWETTGDG
+512 TRIWTEKDGKTTSKAYG
-522 ISSQAV
+522 IRDAKNWIK
-528 DMATAEQF
+528 ENN
-536 ISNHSIT
+536 IEL
-543 TEWDETTCQ
+543 EWQDDLGVY
-552 NYGEYISG
+552 YGESSNENG
-560 DSRYQVWLEDEDS
+560 VQSVW
-573 IRVKLN
+573 
-579 VMENYGIGGVAE
+579 MEEEKSLGLKVDLINEYDLVGAAC
-591 WRLGFEKPEIWDVI
+591 WKLGFEDRSIWEIVSQV
-605 GEYLDK
+605 K

>member
-1 MLAERLQVSGDLMN
+1 
-15 VSPFQTAKKVKNCN
+15 
-29 DGRGNVCYNIGRL
+29 
-42 EEGGMKKK
+42 MKKK

-70 SKILEKYSYSKERA
+70 SRILEKYSYSKERA

-111 KIADGICY
+111 RISDGICY
-119 LDMATVH
+119 LDMATIH

-134 VDAGEGLL
+134 VYGGEGLL
-142 LYTLPEDIVKNS
+142 LYTLPEDIVRNS

-164 GSEELGYTAAMW
+164 GSEELGYTAAIW

-204 IQLTTEWPSYEVAAI
+204 IQLTTEWPSYEVASI

-242 DQVVVLEQMETW
+242 DQVSVLEQMETW

-282 VNDYQEPEY
+282 VTDYQEPEY

-299 INLGWHVVASAA
+299 INLGWHVVASAG
-311 GNDTFNSVTANAK
+311 GNDTFNSVTANAG
-324 NLNVIAPTWFKLCDN
+324 NLNVISPTWFKLCDN
-339 EGGYTSFASTDY
+339 EGGYTSFASADY

-394 MNDLINYGIDGI
+394 MNDLITYGIDGI

-412 LSMDCGEHFIEFIR
+412 LSMDCGEHFVEFIR

-453 DREEQGIVA
+453 DRKEQGIVA

-496 VNEVP
+496 VKEVP
-501 AEKVINAVPFY
+501 AEKVINAIPFY

-528 DMATAEQF
+528 DMVTAEQF
-536 ISNHSIT
+536 ISNHGIT
-543 TEWDETTCQ
+543 AEWDETTCQ
-552 NYGEYISG
+552 NYGEYTSG
-560 DSRYQVWLEDEDS
+560 DSRYQVWLEDADS
-573 IRVKLN
+573 IKVKLN

>member
-1 MLAERLQVSGDLMN
+1 
-15 VSPFQTAKKVKNCN
+15 
-29 DGRGNVCYNIGRL
+29 
-42 EEGGMKKK
+42 MKKK

-70 SKILEKYSYSKERA
+70 SRILEKYSYSKERA

-111 KIADGICY
+111 RISDGICY
-119 LDMATVH
+119 LDMATIH

-134 VDAGEGLL
+134 VDEGEGLL
-142 LYTLPEDIVKNS
+142 LYTLPEDIVRNS

-164 GSEELGYTAAMW
+164 GSEELGYTAAIW

-204 IQLTTEWPSYEVAAI
+204 IQLTTEWPSYEVASI

-242 DQVVVLEQMETW
+242 DQVSVLEQMETW

-282 VNDYQEPEY
+282 VTDYQEPEY

-299 INLGWHVVASAA
+299 INLGWHVVASAG
-311 GNDTFNSVTANAK
+311 GNDTFNSVTANAE
-324 NLNVIAPTWFKLCDN
+324 NLNVISPTWFKLCDN
-339 EGGYTSFASTDY
+339 EGGYTSFASADY

-394 MNDLINYGIDGI
+394 MNDLITYGIDGI

-412 LSMDCGEHFIEFIR
+412 LSMDCGEHFVEFIR

-453 DREEQGIVA
+453 DRKEQGIVA

-496 VNEVP
+496 VKEVP
-501 AEKVINAVPFY
+501 AEKVINAIPFY

-528 DMATAEQF
+528 DMVTAEQF
-536 ISNHSIT
+536 ISNHGIT
-543 TEWDETTCQ
+543 AEWDETTCQ
-552 NYGEYISG
+552 NYGEYTSG
-560 DSRYQVWLEDEDS
+560 DSRYQVWLEDADS
-573 IRVKLN
+573 IKVKLN

-591 WRLGFEKPEIWDVI
+591 WRLGFEKPEIWGVI

>member
-1 MLAERLQVSGDLMN
+1 
-15 VSPFQTAKKVKNCN
+15 
-29 DGRGNVCYNIGRL
+29 
-42 EEGGMKKK
+42 MKKK

-70 SKILEKYSYSKERA
+70 SRILEKYSYSKERA

-101 LQDEIVEEKA
+101 LQDEIVEEKGR
-111 KIADGICY
+111 ISDGICY
-119 LDMATVH
+119 LDMATIH

-134 VDAGEGLL
+134 VDGGEGLL
-142 LYTLPEDIVKNS
+142 LYTLPEDIVRNS

-164 GSEELGYTAAMW
+164 GSEELGYTAAIW

-204 IQLTTEWPSYEVAAI
+204 IQLTTEWPSYEVASI

-242 DQVVVLEQMETW
+242 DQVSVLEQMETW

-282 VNDYQEPEY
+282 VTDYQEPEY

-299 INLGWHVVASAA
+299 INLGWHVVASAG
-311 GNDTFNSVTANAK
+311 GNDTFNSVTANAG
-324 NLNVIAPTWFKLCDN
+324 NLNVISPTWFKLCDN
-339 EGGYTSFASTDY
+339 EGGYTSFASADY

-394 MNDLINYGIDGI
+394 MNDLITYGIDGI

-412 LSMDCGEHFIEFIR
+412 LSMDCGEHFVEFIR
-426 ELSVACRKNGKV
+426 ELSAACRKNGKV

-453 DREEQGIVA
+453 DRKEQGIVA

-496 VNEVP
+496 VKEVP
-501 AEKVINAVPFY
+501 AEKVINAIPFY

-528 DMATAEQF
+528 DMVTAEQF
-536 ISNHSIT
+536 ISNHGIT
-543 TEWDETTCQ
+543 AEWDETTCQ
-552 NYGEYISG
+552 NYGEYTSG
-560 DSRYQVWLEDEDS
+560 DSRYQVWLEDADS
-573 IRVKLN
+573 IKVKLN

>member
-1 MLAERLQVSGDLMN
+1 
-15 VSPFQTAKKVKNCN
+15 
-29 DGRGNVCYNIGRL
+29 
-42 EEGGMKKK
+42 MKKK

-70 SKILEKYSYSKERA
+70 SRILEKYSYSKERA

-101 LQDEIVEEKA
+101 LQDEIVEEKGR
-111 KIADGICY
+111 ISDGICY
-119 LDMATVH
+119 LDIATIH

-134 VDAGEGLL
+134 VDGGEGLL
-142 LYTLPEDIVKNS
+142 LYTLPEDIVRNS

-164 GSEELGYTAAMW
+164 GSEELGYTAAIW

-204 IQLTTEWPSYEVAAI
+204 IQLTTEWPSYEVASI

-242 DQVVVLEQMETW
+242 DQVSVLEQMETW

-275 RSEQPIP
+275 RSKQPIP
-282 VNDYQEPEY
+282 VTDYQEPEY

-299 INLGWHVVASAA
+299 INLGWHVVASAG
-311 GNDTFNSVTANAK
+311 GNDTFNSVTANAG
-324 NLNVIAPTWFKLCDN
+324 NLNVISPTWFKLCDN
-339 EGGYTSFASTDY
+339 EGGYTSFASADY

-394 MNDLINYGIDGI
+394 MNDLITYGIDGI

-412 LSMDCGEHFIEFIR
+412 LSMDCGEHFVEFIR

-453 DREEQGIVA
+453 DRKEQGIVA

-496 VNEVP
+496 VKEVP
-501 AEKVINAVPFY
+501 AEKVINAIPFY

-528 DMATAEQF
+528 DMVTAEQF
-536 ISNHSIT
+536 ISNHGIT
-543 TEWDETTCQ
+543 AEWDETTCQ
-552 NYGEYISG
+552 NYGEYTSG
-560 DSRYQVWLEDEDS
+560 DSRYQVWLEDADS
-573 IRVKLN
+573 IKVKLN

>member
-1 MLAERLQVSGDLMN
+1 
-15 VSPFQTAKKVKNCN
+15 
-29 DGRGNVCYNIGRL
+29 
-42 EEGGMKKK
+42 MKKK

-70 SKILEKYSYSKERA
+70 SRILEKYSYSKERA

-111 KIADGICY
+111 RISDGICY
-119 LDMATVH
+119 LDMATIH

-134 VDAGEGLL
+134 VDGGEGLL
-142 LYTLPEDIVKNS
+142 LYTLPEDIVRNS

-164 GSEELGYTAAMW
+164 GSEELGYTAAIW

-204 IQLTTEWPSYEVAAI
+204 IQLTTEWPSYEVASI

-242 DQVVVLEQMETW
+242 DQVSVLEQMETW

-282 VNDYQEPEY
+282 VTDYQEPEY

-299 INLGWHVVASAA
+299 INLGWHVVASAG
-311 GNDTFNSVTANAK
+311 GNDTFNSVTANAG
-324 NLNVIAPTWFKLCDN
+324 NLNVISPTWFKLCDN
-339 EGGYTSFASTDY
+339 EGGYTSFASADY

-385 TRQKLIDSL
+385 IRQKLIDSL
-394 MNDLINYGIDGI
+394 MNDLITYGIDGI

-412 LSMDCGEHFIEFIR
+412 LSMDCGEHFVEFIR
-426 ELSVACRKNGKV
+426 ELSAACRKNGKV

-453 DREEQGIVA
+453 DRKEQGIVA

-496 VNEVP
+496 VKEVP
-501 AEKVINAVPFY
+501 AEKVINAIPFY

-528 DMATAEQF
+528 DMVTAEQF
-536 ISNHSIT
+536 ISNHGIT
-543 TEWDETTCQ
+543 AEWDETTCQ
-552 NYGEYISG
+552 NYGEYTSG
-560 DSRYQVWLEDEDS
+560 DSRYQVWLEDADS
-573 IRVKLN
+573 IKVKLN

>member
-1 MLAERLQVSGDLMN
+1 
-15 VSPFQTAKKVKNCN
+15 
-29 DGRGNVCYNIGRL
+29 
-42 EEGGMKKK
+42 MKKK

-70 SKILEKYSYSKERA
+70 SRILEKYSYSKERA

-111 KIADGICY
+111 RISDGICY
-119 LDMATVH
+119 LDMATIH

-134 VDAGEGLL
+134 VDGGEGLL
-142 LYTLPEDIVKNS
+142 LYTLPEDIVRNS

-164 GSEELGYTAAMW
+164 GSEELGYTAAIW

-199 TDPYR
+199 TDPDR
-204 IQLTTEWPSYEVAAI
+204 IQLTTEWPSYEVASI

-242 DQVVVLEQMETW
+242 DQVSVLEQMETW

-282 VNDYQEPEY
+282 VTDYQEPEY

-299 INLGWHVVASAA
+299 INLGWHVVASAG
-311 GNDTFNSVTANAK
+311 GNDTFNSVTANAG
-324 NLNVIAPTWFKLCDN
+324 NLNVISPTWFKLCDN
-339 EGGYTSFASTDY
+339 EGGYTSFASADY

-394 MNDLINYGIDGI
+394 MNDLITYGIDGI

-412 LSMDCGEHFIEFIR
+412 LSMDCGEHFVEFIR

-453 DREEQGIVA
+453 DRKEQGIVA

-496 VNEVP
+496 VKEVP
-501 AEKVINAVPFY
+501 AEKVINAIPFY

-528 DMATAEQF
+528 DMVTAEQF
-536 ISNHSIT
+536 ISNHGIT
-543 TEWDETTCQ
+543 AEWDETTCQ
-552 NYGEYISG
+552 NYGEYTSG
-560 DSRYQVWLEDEDS
+560 DSRYQVWLEDADS
-573 IRVKLN
+573 IKVKLN

>member
-1 MLAERLQVSGDLMN
+1 
-15 VSPFQTAKKVKNCN
+15 
-29 DGRGNVCYNIGRL
+29 
-42 EEGGMKKK
+42 MKKK

-70 SKILEKYSYSKERA
+70 SRILEKYSYSKERA

-111 KIADGICY
+111 RISDGICY
-119 LDMATVH
+119 LDIATIH

-134 VDAGEGLL
+134 VDGGEGLL
-142 LYTLPEDIVKNS
+142 LYTLPEDIVRNS

-164 GSEELGYTAAMW
+164 GSEELGYTAAIW

-204 IQLTTEWPSYEVAAI
+204 IQLTTEWPSYEVASI

-242 DQVVVLEQMETW
+242 DQVSVLEQMETW

-282 VNDYQEPEY
+282 VTDYQEPEY

-299 INLGWHVVASAA
+299 INLGWHVVASAG
-311 GNDTFNSVTANAK
+311 GNDTFNSVTTNAG
-324 NLNVIAPTWFKLCDN
+324 NLNVISPTWFKLCDN
-339 EGGYTSFASTDY
+339 EGGYTSFASADY

-394 MNDLINYGIDGI
+394 MNDLITYGIDGI

-412 LSMDCGEHFIEFIR
+412 LSMDCGEHFVEFIR

-453 DREEQGIVA
+453 DRKEQGIVA

-496 VNEVP
+496 VKEVP
-501 AEKVINAVPFY
+501 AEKVINAIPFY

-528 DMATAEQF
+528 DMVTAEQF
-536 ISNHSIT
+536 ISNHGIT
-543 TEWDETTCQ
+543 AEWDETTCQ
-552 NYGEYISG
+552 NYGEYTSG
-560 DSRYQVWLEDEDS
+560 DSRYQVWLEDADS
-573 IRVKLN
+573 IKVKLN

>member
-1 MLAERLQVSGDLMN
+1 
-15 VSPFQTAKKVKNCN
+15 
-29 DGRGNVCYNIGRL
+29 
-42 EEGGMKKK
+42 MKKK

-70 SKILEKYSYSKERA
+70 SRILEKYSYSKERA

-101 LQDEIVEEKA
+101 LQDEIVEEKGR
-111 KIADGICY
+111 ISDGICY
-119 LDMATVH
+119 LDMATIH

-134 VDAGEGLL
+134 VDGGEGLL
-142 LYTLPEDIVKNS
+142 LYTLPEDIVRNS

-164 GSEELGYTAAMW
+164 GREELGYTAAIW

-204 IQLTTEWPSYEVAAI
+204 IQLTTEWPSYEVASI

-237 DVQKG
+237 DVQKR
-242 DQVVVLEQMETW
+242 DQVSVLEQMETW

-282 VNDYQEPEY
+282 VTDYQEPEY

-299 INLGWHVVASAA
+299 INLGWHVVASAG
-311 GNDTFNSVTANAK
+311 GNDTFNSVTANAG
-324 NLNVIAPTWFKLCDN
+324 NLNVISPTWFKLCDN
-339 EGGYTSFASTDY
+339 EGGYTSFASADY

-394 MNDLINYGIDGI
+394 MNDLITYGIDGI

-412 LSMDCGEHFIEFIR
+412 LSMDCGEHFVEFIR
-426 ELSVACRKNGKV
+426 ELSAACRKNGKV

-453 DREEQGIVA
+453 DRKEQGIVA

-496 VNEVP
+496 VKEVP
-501 AEKVINAVPFY
+501 AEKVINAIPFY

-528 DMATAEQF
+528 DMVTAEQF
-536 ISNHSIT
+536 ISNHGIT
-543 TEWDETTCQ
+543 AEWDETTCQ
-552 NYGEYISG
+552 NYGEYTSG
-560 DSRYQVWLEDEDS
+560 DSRYQVWLEDADS
-573 IRVKLN
+573 IKVKLN

>member
-1 MLAERLQVSGDLMN
+1 
-15 VSPFQTAKKVKNCN
+15 
-29 DGRGNVCYNIGRL
+29 
-42 EEGGMKKK
+42 MKKK

-70 SKILEKYSYSKERA
+70 SRILEKYSYSKERA

-111 KIADGICY
+111 RISDGICY
-119 LDMATVH
+119 LDIATIH

-134 VDAGEGLL
+134 VDGGEGLL
-142 LYTLPEDIVKNS
+142 LYTLPEDIVRNS

-164 GSEELGYTAAMW
+164 GSEELGYTAAIW

-204 IQLTTEWPSYEVAAI
+204 IQLTTEWPSYEVASI

-242 DQVVVLEQMETW
+242 DQVSVLEQMETW

-282 VNDYQEPEY
+282 VTDYQEPEY

-299 INLGWHVVASAA
+299 INLGWHVVASAG
-311 GNDTFNSVTANAK
+311 GNDTFNSVTANAG
-324 NLNVIAPTWFKLCDN
+324 NLNVISPTWFKLCDN
-339 EGGYTSFASTDY
+339 EGGYTSFASADY

-394 MNDLINYGIDGI
+394 MNDLITYGIDGI

-412 LSMDCGEHFIEFIR
+412 LSMDCGEHFVEFIR

-453 DREEQGIVA
+453 DRKEQGIVA

-496 VNEVP
+496 VKEVP
-501 AEKVINAVPFY
+501 AEKVINAIPFY

-528 DMATAEQF
+528 DMVTAEQF
-536 ISNHSIT
+536 ISNHGIT
-543 TEWDETTCQ
+543 AEWDETTCQ
-552 NYGEYISG
+552 NYGEYTSG
-560 DSRYQVWLEDEDS
+560 DSRYQVWLEDADS
-573 IRVKLN
+573 IKVKLN
-579 VMENYGIGGVAE
+579 VMENHGIGGVAE

>member
-1 MLAERLQVSGDLMN
+1 
-15 VSPFQTAKKVKNCN
+15 
-29 DGRGNVCYNIGRL
+29 
-42 EEGGMKKK
+42 MKKK

-70 SKILEKYSYSKERA
+70 SRILEKYSYSKERA

-101 LQDEIVEEKA
+101 LQDEIVEEKGR
-111 KIADGICY
+111 ISDGICY
-119 LDMATVH
+119 LDIATIH

-134 VDAGEGLL
+134 VDGGEGLL
-142 LYTLPEDIVKNS
+142 LYTLPEDIVRNS

-164 GSEELGYTAAMW
+164 GSEELGYTAAIW

-204 IQLTTEWPSYEVAAI
+204 IQLTTEWPSYEVASI

-242 DQVVVLEQMETW
+242 DQVSVLEQMETW

-282 VNDYQEPEY
+282 VTDYQEPEY

-299 INLGWHVVASAA
+299 INLGWHVVASAG
-311 GNDTFNSVTANAK
+311 GNDTFNSVTANAG
-324 NLNVIAPTWFKLCDN
+324 NLNVISPTWFKLCDN
-339 EGGYTSFASTDY
+339 EGGYTSFASADY

-394 MNDLINYGIDGI
+394 MNDLITYGIDGI

-412 LSMDCGEHFIEFIR
+412 LSMDCGEHFVEFIR
-426 ELSVACRKNGKV
+426 ELSVACRKNEKV

-453 DREEQGIVA
+453 DRKEQGIVA

-496 VNEVP
+496 VKEVP
-501 AEKVINAVPFY
+501 AEKVINAIPFY

-528 DMATAEQF
+528 DMVTAEQF
-536 ISNHSIT
+536 ISNHGIT
-543 TEWDETTCQ
+543 AEWDETTCQ
-552 NYGEYISG
+552 NYGEYTSG
-560 DSRYQVWLEDEDS
+560 DSRYQVWLEDADS
-573 IRVKLN
+573 IKVKLN

>member
-1 MLAERLQVSGDLMN
+1 
-15 VSPFQTAKKVKNCN
+15 
-29 DGRGNVCYNIGRL
+29 
-42 EEGGMKKK
+42 MKKK

-70 SKILEKYSYSKERA
+70 SRILEKYSYSKERA

-101 LQDEIVEEKA
+101 LQDEIVEEKGR
-111 KIADGICY
+111 ISDGICY
-119 LDMATVH
+119 LDIATIH

-134 VDAGEGLL
+134 VDGGEGLL
-142 LYTLPEDIVKNS
+142 LYTLPEDIVRNS

-164 GSEELGYTAAMW
+164 GSEELGYTAATW

-204 IQLTTEWPSYEVAAI
+204 IQLTTEWPSYEVASI

-242 DQVVVLEQMETW
+242 DQVSVLEQMETW

-282 VNDYQEPEY
+282 VTDYQEPEY

-299 INLGWHVVASAA
+299 INLGWHVVASAG
-311 GNDTFNSVTANAK
+311 GNDTFNSVTANAG
-324 NLNVIAPTWFKLCDN
+324 NLNVISPTWFKLCDN
-339 EGGYTSFASTDY
+339 EGGYTSFASADY

-378 EILSSTT
+378 EILLSTT

-394 MNDLINYGIDGI
+394 MNDLITYGIDGI

-412 LSMDCGEHFIEFIR
+412 LSMDCGEHFVEFIR

-453 DREEQGIVA
+453 DRKEQGIVA

-496 VNEVP
+496 VKEVP
-501 AEKVINAVPFY
+501 AEKVINAIPFY

-528 DMATAEQF
+528 DMVTAEQF
-536 ISNHSIT
+536 ISNHGIT
-543 TEWDETTCQ
+543 AEWDETTCQ
-552 NYGEYISG
+552 NYGEYTSG
-560 DSRYQVWLEDEDS
+560 DSRYQVWLEDADS
-573 IRVKLN
+573 IKVKLN